1 MYNESVKPLHAVDI
15 FSKAFD
21 SLLDDVSSKD
31 IANIWRTA
39 LSMIS
44 TNNTAKNIFY
54 EKINRGRYTISDNTN
69 NLWQSRTNNY
79 I

>member
-1 MYNESVKPLHAVDI
+1 
-15 FSKAFD
+15 
-21 SLLDDVSSKD
+21 
-31 IANIWRTA
+31 
-39 LSMIS
+39 MIS

-69 NLWQSRTNNY
+69 NLWQNRTNNY